1 MAKYVVI
8 RRTKYNNG
16 YEYDIPAYLEKPSET
31 RTEALDR
38 LKAHMTL
45 TSTDSISL
53 KSEYEIVE
61 VANG

>member
-1 MAKYVVI
+1 MAKYIVI

-31 RTEALDR
+31 RTEALER

-45 TSTDSISL
+45 TSTGSVE
-53 KSEYEIVE
+53 SEYEIVE

>member
-1 MAKYVVI
+1 MAQYLVI
-8 RRTKYNNG
+8 RRTKYYKG
-16 YEYDIPAYLEKPSET
+16 YQYDIPAYLEKASET
-31 RTEALDR
+31 RTEALER

>member
-31 RTEALDR
+31 RTEALER

-45 TSTDSISL
+45 TSTDSSVE
-53 KSEYEIVE
+53 SEYEIVE

>member
-8 RRTKYNNG
+8 RRTKYHNG

-31 RTEALDR
+31 RTEALER

-45 TSTDSISL
+45 TSTGSVE
-53 KSEYEIVE
+53 SEYEIVE

>member
-1 MAKYVVI
+1 MAKYLVI
-8 RRTKYNNG
+8 RRTKYYNG

-31 RTEALDR
+31 RTEALER

-45 TSTDSISL
+45 TSTDSTE
-53 KSEYEIVE
+53 SEYEIVE

>member
-31 RTEALDR
+31 RTEALER

-45 TSTDSISL
+45 TSTGSVE
-53 KSEYEIVE
+53 SEYEIVE

>member
-16 YEYDIPAYLEKPSET
+16 YEYDIPSYLEKPSET
-31 RTEALDR
+31 RTEALER

-45 TSTDSISL
+45 TSTGSVE
-53 KSEYEIVE
+53 SEYEIVE